1 MSLQTRISNLMKM
14 SKSTPYSQKTLWEK
28 EKLLI
33 RSNFSFSHSVFKRLI
48 LQTRINQGF
57 LVKGLTL
64 YHIIPTFNV
73 PQGRRL
79 WKTMREKEKMLV
91 TIIFFPFPHNASYF
105 IKEQH
110 LILHLQM
117 LLILSSPKFC
127 RLVKS

>member
-14 SKSTPYSQKTLWEK
+14 SKSTPYGQKTLWEK

-33 RSNFSFSHSVFKRLI
+33 RSNFSFSHSVFKRLL

-57 LVKGLTL
+57 LVKGLTP
-64 YHIIPTFNV
+64 YHIILTFNDA
-73 PQGRRL
+73 QGRRI

-91 TIIFFPFPHNASYF
+91 TIIFSPFPHNAFYS